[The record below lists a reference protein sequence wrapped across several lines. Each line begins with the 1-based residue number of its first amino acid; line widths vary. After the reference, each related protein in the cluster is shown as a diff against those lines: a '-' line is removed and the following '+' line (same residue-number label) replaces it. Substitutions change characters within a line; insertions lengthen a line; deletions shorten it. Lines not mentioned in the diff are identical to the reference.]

1 MAVNWKHAA
10 DTLQIQ
16 GIDLKANFN
25 SLSESQVGIVAEQ
38 AKKSGYRPPK
48 NASAAPA
55 DMFYAAIQ
63 RKTKVRP
70 NASVTARRNA

>member
-1 MAVNWKHAA
+1 MAVNWKHVA

-16 GIDLKANFN
+16 GIDIKANFN
-25 SLSESQVGIVAEQ
+25 SLSEAQVGFITEQ

-48 NASAAPA
+48 NASSSAA

-63 RKTKVRP
+63 RKMKVRP
-70 NASVTARRNA
+70 NASVIARRLA